1 MASGL
6 ARAGPR
12 SGPKTGDRGV
22 SGRTRCQVLR
32 LLRSRARAS
41 PLATGLSTSGIFAS
55 LEMTLLNT
63 PSSTYSPDLAVPA
76 DKRVFGARDLFSLW
90 FSLGIG
96 LMVLQTGALLAPGL
110 GLSGSL
116 LAIFLGTVVGVL
128 LLAAVGVIG
137 SDTGLSSMA
146 ALKLSL
152 GQYGA
157 SLPALL
163 NLLQLVGWGAF
174 EIIVM
179 RDAASLLGAR
189 AFSEGSLLAN
199 PLLWTLVFGAL
210 ATLLAVSGPLTFV
223 RKILRKWGIWLLL
236 AACLWLTWNLFA
248 KADLAALW
256 AQAGD
261 GSMPFAVGFD
271 IAIAMP
277 LSWLPLIADYSRFGK
292 RAKSVFGGT
301 ALGFLIGNFWLMSL
315 GVAYTLAFAPS
326 GETNALLLALAGA
339 GLGIPLLLILL
350 DESENAFADI
360 HSAAVSVGIL
370 LRWKVEH
377 LALAIGVLCT
387 LIACFAPLAQYQ
399 NFLLLIGSVFA
410 PLFGVVLVDHFIL
423 RGRSAGGASSLLRW
437 PALLAWLGG
446 VSTYHLLAN
455 FHPEVGATLPSLVL
469 AGLLQGLLGR
479 AFNVGRGTARA

>member
-1 MASGL
+1 MSIQ
-6 ARAGPR
+6 P
-12 SGPKTGDRGV
+12 
-22 SGRTRCQVLR
+22 
-32 LLRSRARAS
+32 
-41 PLATGLSTSGIFAS
+41 
-55 LEMTLLNT
+55 
-63 PSSTYSPDLAVPA
+63 STYSPDVAVTLEQ
-76 DKRVFGARDLFSLW
+76 RVFGGRDLFSLW

-116 LAIFLGTVVGVL
+116 LAIFLGTLVGVL

-152 GQYGA
+152 GVKGA

-163 NLLQLVGWGAF
+163 NLLQLIGWGAF

-189 AFSEGSLLAN
+189 AFSEGSLLAS
-199 PLLWTLVFGAL
+199 PLLWTLIFGAL

-256 AQAGD
+256 IQAGD

-277 LSWLPLIADYSRFGK
+277 LSWLALVADYSRFGK
-292 RAKSVFGGT
+292 RAKNVFGGT
-301 ALGFLIGNFWLMSL
+301 ALGFFIGNFWLMSL

-326 GETNALLLALAGA
+326 GQVNTLLLALAGA

-350 DESENAFADI
+350 DETENAFADI
-360 HSAAVSVGIL
+360 HSAAVSSGIL
-370 LRWKVEH
+370 LPLSVER
-377 LALAIGVLCT
+377 LALVIGLICT

-423 RGRSAGGASSLLRW
+423 RRRGLAAGSSLRW

-455 FHPEVGATLPSLVL
+455 LYPDIGATLPALVL
-469 AGLLQGLLGR
+469 AGLLQLILGR
-479 AFNVGRGTARA
+479 AFNGARVPIQG

>member
-1 MASGL
+1 MSIQ
-6 ARAGPR
+6 P
-12 SGPKTGDRGV
+12 
-22 SGRTRCQVLR
+22 
-32 LLRSRARAS
+32 
-41 PLATGLSTSGIFAS
+41 
-55 LEMTLLNT
+55 
-63 PSSTYSPDLAVPA
+63 STYSPDIAVPA

-110 GLSGSL
+110 GLSGAL
-116 LAIFLGTVVGVL
+116 LAIFLGTLAGVL

-137 SDTGLSSMA
+137 SDTGLSAMA

-152 GQYGA
+152 GAKGA

-163 NLLQLVGWGAF
+163 NLLQLIGWGSF

-179 RDAASLLGAR
+179 RDAASLLGVR
-189 AFSEGSLLAN
+189 AFSDASLLAS
-199 PLLWTLVFGAL
+199 PLLWTLFFGGL

-223 RKILRKWGIWLLL
+223 RQILRKWGIWLLL
-236 AACLWLTWNLFA
+236 GACLWLTWNLFA

-301 ALGFLIGNFWLMSL
+301 ALGFFIGNFWLMSL

-326 GETNALLLALAGA
+326 GEVNALLLALAGA

-360 HSAAVSVGIL
+360 HSAAVSSGIL
-370 LRWKVEH
+370 LRLKVEQ
-377 LALAIGVLCT
+377 I
-387 LIACFAPLAQYQ
+387 
-399 NFLLLIGSVFA
+399 
-410 PLFGVVLVDHFIL
+410 
-423 RGRSAGGASSLLRW
+423 
-437 PALLAWLGG
+437 
-446 VSTYHLLAN
+446 
-455 FHPEVGATLPSLVL
+455 
-469 AGLLQGLLGR
+469 GR
-479 AFNVGRGTARA
+479 AHV